1 MYKGVLNMCAQPLT
15 EQQIEEKE
23 QEAREMVHQK
33 SLYSSIAA
41 ALPIPLL
48 DVGTDMKLM
57 KDIRQ
62 EAEEIF
68 GFDHNQVN
76 DISDDLMNR
85 AAVMATSI
93 GSEFIGSRTTRMLLK
108 RGSKNSKLTKFGI
121 IPFLSKVI
129 GAAISYKVMQKLGN
143 DYVDKCVEIAKSQTV

>member
-1 MYKGVLNMCAQPLT
+1 MSAQTLT
-15 EQQIEEKE
+15 DQQIEEKE

-57 KDIRQ
+57 KDIKQ

-68 GFDHNQVN
+68 GFDHNEVN
-76 DISDDLMNR
+76 ELSDDLMNR

-93 GSEFIGSRTTRMLLK
+93 GSEFIGSQTTKILLK
-108 RGSKNSKLTKFGI
+108 RVTKNSKMTRFGL
-121 IPFLSKVI
+121 IPIVSKVL
-129 GAAISYKVMQKLGN
+129 GAAISYKMMQKLGN
-143 DYVDKCVEIAKSQTV
+143 DYVDKCVEIARKQTV